1 MAKTRVYSN
10 GYFYNLS
17 YEIINPKCEKIIL
30 ILHGWGANKEL
41 MKQAF
46 EKPLSDFKQ
55 IYLDLPGFGNS
66 SIDAP
71 MDSYAYAKV
80 VEDFLTTIEQK
91 VDYLMGHSFGGKVA
105 TIMCQNANFQGLIL
119 LSSAGVVLPKS
130 FKVKFK
136 IALFKIL
143 KNLPYGDFWRKFFI
157 SKDAQGMNEVMYETF
172 KKVVNENLENEFQK
186 LKNPI
191 LIFWGN
197 EDKATPL
204 KNGAIIHSL
213 AQKGK
218 FFALDGDH
226 FFFLKHADFINE
238 KIHEE
243 FFKND

>member
-10 GYFYNLS
+10 GYFYDLS
-17 YEIINPKCEKIIL
+17 YELVNPKCEKSIL

-46 EKPLSDFKQ
+46 EKFLSDFKQ

-66 SIDAP
+66 SINIP
-71 MDSYAYAKV
+71 IDSYGYAKV
-80 VEDFLTTIEQK
+80 VENFLTTIEQDI
-91 VDYLMGHSFGGKVA
+91 DYIMGHSFGGKIA
-105 TIMCQNANFQGLIL
+105 TIMCQNSIFRGLIL
-119 LSSAGVVLPKS
+119 LSSAGIVLPKS
-130 FKVKFK
+130 FKIRFK

-143 KNLPYGDFWRKFFI
+143 KNLPYGDFWRQFFI
-157 SKDAQGMNEVMYETF
+157 SKDVQGMNEVMYETF
-172 KKVVNENLENEFQK
+172 KKVVNENFENEFQK
-186 LKNPI
+186 IKSPI

-204 KNGAIIHSL
+204 KSGAVIHSL

-226 FFFLKHADFINE
+226 FFFLKHADFICE
-238 KIHEE
+238 KIHED
-243 FFKND
+243 FLKND

>member
-17 YEIINPKCEKIIL
+17 YELINPECENSIL

-46 EKPLSDFKQ
+46 SQVLKNFKQ

-66 SIDAP
+66 SIDAS

-80 VEDFLTTIEQK
+80 VKDFLVTIEQK
-91 VDYLMGHSFGGKVA
+91 IDYLMGHSFGGKIA
-105 TIMCQNANFQGLIL
+105 TIMCQNDDYKGLIL
-119 LSSAGVVLPKS
+119 LSSAGIVLPKS
-130 FKVKFK
+130 SKVRFK

-157 SKDAQGMNEVMYETF
+157 SKDAQGMSEIMYDTF

-186 LKNPI
+186 IKNPI

-204 KNGAIIHSL
+204 KSGAIIHSL

-218 FFALDGDH
+218 LFSLEGDH
-226 FFFLKHADFINE
+226 FFFLKHAAFINA
-238 KIHEE
+238 KIQEE
-243 FFKND
+243 FINND

>member
-17 YEIINPKCEKIIL
+17 YEIVNQKYEKTIL
-30 ILHGWGANKEL
+30 ILHGWGSNKEL

-46 EKPLSDFKQ
+46 KDCLGEYKQ

-66 SIDAP
+66 SIDVA

-80 VEDFLTTIEQK
+80 VEDFINVIEVK
-91 VDYLMGHSFGGKVA
+91 IDFLMGHSFGGKIA
-105 TIMCQNANFQGLIL
+105 TLMCKDGIYKGLIL

-130 FKVKFK
+130 FKIKFK
-136 IALFKIL
+136 ITLFKIL
-143 KNLPYGDFWRKFFI
+143 KHFPYSETIRRFFI
-157 SKDAQGMNEVMYETF
+157 SKDVQGMNEIMYETF
-172 KKVVNENLENEFQK
+172 KKVVDESIENEFQN

-204 KNGAIIHSL
+204 KSGAIIHSL
-213 AQKGK
+213 AKKGK
-218 FFALDGDH
+218 FYSLDGDH
-226 FFFLKHADFINE
+226 FFFLKHANFISE
-238 KIHEE
+238 KIKEE
-243 FFKND
+243 IE